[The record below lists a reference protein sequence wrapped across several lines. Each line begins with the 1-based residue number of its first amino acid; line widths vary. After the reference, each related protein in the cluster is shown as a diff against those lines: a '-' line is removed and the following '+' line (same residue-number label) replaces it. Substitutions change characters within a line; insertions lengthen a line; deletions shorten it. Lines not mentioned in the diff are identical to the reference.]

1 LRLLQAAEK
10 LNPTRFFQSFV
21 TVHDFS
27 RADKTNRMS
36 WASAPA
42 KLKGHSESKM
52 MSFSAACLAPGFG
65 MQVFFR
71 RL

>member
-1 LRLLQAAEK
+1 MGFTGCGK

-21 TVHDFS
+21 TGHDFS

-42 KLKGHSESKM
+42 KLKGQSESQSESSM
-52 MSFSAACLAPGFG
+52 MSFSAAS
-65 MQVFFR
+65 
-71 RL
+71 